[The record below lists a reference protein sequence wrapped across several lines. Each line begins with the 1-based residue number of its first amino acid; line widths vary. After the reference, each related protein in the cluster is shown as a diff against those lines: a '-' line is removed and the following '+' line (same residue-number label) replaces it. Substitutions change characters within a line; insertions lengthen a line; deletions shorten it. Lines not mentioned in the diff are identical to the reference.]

1 MVHWQHKKCW
11 QNAANVGKMKS
22 IDERNVLNIVNK
34 NESQASQLV
43 MHWQISVKLA
53 SAAPYDELPYKAIT
67 IIITLTS
74 KSSLERSVSTDPT
87 MPQKRLNT
95 KLSNK

>member
-1 MVHWQHKKCW
+1 MLAKCSKSWQ
-11 QNAANVGKMKS
+11 KS

-67 IIITLTS
+67 IIIITLTS

-95 KLSNK
+95 HAPKYFEVVWV